1 MAQPGVCLGSPVRIL
16 HITTTLHHS
25 MGSLAWPSHVSA
37 ARPNQ
42 QRSRGASSR
51 AEGRAAASPGAHV
64 PLSLSPRAHCRGAS
78 NRPSKQRGEQRA
90 LVRLR
95 IEVCRH
101 TRECPWVTH
110 ATHTGSHGSV
120 SHATHNLGHAS
131 SLSLGRPPSI
141 FLALTLTEYF
151 TEFHSAH
158 LRRCDLTSSP
168 FHSPH
173 LRRSDVISSPF
184 HSPHLRRSDLISS
197 PFHSAHLRRS
207 DLISIQLRQRI

>member
-1 MAQPGVCLGSPVRIL
+1 MAQPGVCLGLPVRIL

-101 TRECPWVTH
+101 TRECVPGSPTPPTPGHMGQSPTPHTTWVTQAACPWV
-110 ATHTGSHGSV
+110 
-120 SHATHNLGHAS
+120 
-131 SLSLGRPPSI
+131 
-141 FLALTLTEYF
+141 
-151 TEFHSAH
+151 AH
-158 LRRCDLTSSP
+158 LAYSWP
-168 FHSPH
+168 
-173 LRRSDVISSPF
+173 
-184 HSPHLRRSDLISS
+184 
-197 PFHSAHLRRS
+197 
-207 DLISIQLRQRI
+207 